1 MKIHGTAKG
10 AALNTKDFGVAF
22 GGAPAPSLVVFDED
36 MASDTGWTSNG
47 TDVTIGS
54 GLMNWTGSTDGDYM
68 FKACDRVLDNTAW
81 VFDFDFKVNSS
92 SGFPFAD
99 RIAIS
104 DKSGVNPTTAN
115 NDMLGIRLGV
125 SGGPVYLERTTKKDG
140 SGSLGNSAD
149 GDDVGTTLRY
159 WELIRTSAT
168 NLNNSIYTDSDRTT
182 ALGTNPLS
190 LTIDSTIIDLQYVYG
205 YVQGTTVA
213 CQGDNFKIWD
223 GITERP

>member
-1 MKIHGTAKG
+1 M
-10 AALNTKDFGVAF
+10 VA
-22 GGAPAPSLVVFDED
+22 PPPDPVFDEN
-36 MASDTGWTSNG
+36 MSSSTGWTSNG

-68 FKACDRVLDNTAW
+68 YKACDVVLNDTAW

-104 DKSGVNPTTAN
+104 DKAGVNPSTAN
-115 NDMLGIRLGV
+115 NDMLGIRFGV
-125 SGGPVYLERTTKKDG
+125 NAGPTYLERTTKKDG
-140 SGSLGNSAD
+140 SGSLGSSAD
-149 GDDVGTTLRY
+149 GDNVGTTLRY

-168 NLNNSIYTDSDRTT
+168 NLDNSIYTDSDRTT

-205 YVQGTTVA
+205 YTQGTTMA
-213 CQGDNFKIWD
+213 CQGDNFKIWNNV
-223 GITERP
+223 TERP